1 MRGEGGWGNIKT
13 LEIPRFN
20 RPARVGGFS
29 GEKDRRQKGIG
40 HKS

>member
-1 MRGEGGWGNIKT
+1 MGETGGVSGGRRGGGNIKT

-29 GEKDRRQKGIG
+29 GEKDD
-40 HKS
+40 

>member
-1 MRGEGGWGNIKT
+1 MGGGGGGNIKT

-29 GEKDRRQKGIG
+29 GEKDD
-40 HKS
+40 